1 MASSDPANANADE
14 LARLVSELEEA
25 ELYEQHLRALIVAV
39 RDQLAAGQNERALS
53 MLNQAL
59 NEIDNATDVVVP
71 APAEAPRV
79 P

>member
-1 MASSDPANANADE
+1 MASLDPANANADE
-14 LARLVSELEEA
+14 LARLVSELEQA

-39 RDQLAAGQNERALS
+39 RDQLAAGQTERALS

-59 NEIDNATDVVVP
+59 NEIDNATDVVMP
-71 APAEAPRV
+71 APADAPKV

>member
-71 APAEAPRV
+71 APADASKV